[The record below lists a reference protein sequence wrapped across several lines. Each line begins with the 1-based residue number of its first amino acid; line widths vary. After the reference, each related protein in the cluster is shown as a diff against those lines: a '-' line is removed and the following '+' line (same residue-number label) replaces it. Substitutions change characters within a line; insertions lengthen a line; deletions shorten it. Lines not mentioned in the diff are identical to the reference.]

1 MEPPRHRKHTY
12 PLPPALRS
20 STESGDRTAQYHEKS
35 GWIYGRSKNTLE
47 RIQDDRYQKNRET
60 NIHWPFQSRAE
71 WRLGKF
77 LAENLTQAQIN
88 TFLKLDW
95 LDGQKPSFTS
105 ACQLLDWMDT
115 LPSGPGW
122 QVMQLEVDGY
132 DTGKKIDL
140 IYRDGLEVVES
151 LFGNPIF
158 AQNMTFDPL
167 RIQRNGEEEYGE
179 WFTAQEATRIQDTLP
194 DGATLVP
201 VIAASDKTPITRYM
215 GGLEM
220 HPLFLT
226 IANIDADVRMKATA
240 HAWRCVAFVPVVKFE
255 VHSDYQTILQSR
267 LWHKCVDIVTEKLKR
282 ATNCGEFMADPFGDV
297 RCCYTPLVAWT
308 ADLPE
313 QQLIATKPWDL
324 NAFQK
329 LAKANHL
336 LGVHLPFWR
345 DWKNSDVCCFLV
357 PEILHTVHKLFF
369 DHVLKWCKEVVGSDE
384 LDTHYKVHHK
394 HVGVRHFAAGVSHVS
409 QMTGREYR
417 DIQRTIVPMIA
428 GAAPSTMVRP
438 VHALIDFFY
447 LAQRPLHTESSIRS
461 MEASLSEFHSTKHAI
476 ITASGRSGKEN
487 FNIPKLEL
495 LLSFADAIRRSG
507 SLIQYSADV
516 SERLLITH
524 CKTPFAR
531 TNKQP
536 NFAEQIVRLLDRE
549 ERMRLLDVYL
559 LLHEYNEPLVNAAS
573 DEEDLLC
580 SADPTSAWVSHV
592 APGEQYHF
600 NSPRPTRNI
609 FTDGISSSGATAAL
623 SVTITP
629 DRTKLRIVDIGDIYM
644 LPDFTTRLEE
654 YILQCTGG
662 STSHSIFQS
671 FNEIMVWHKFCIQR
685 YSVSRPST
693 IMPSQVVQAQPP
705 STSFPLGNCDAVLLN
720 VDGQS
725 QHNPDHVAQ
734 VRVVFRMTRS
744 HRSQEPPPPFLAQPL
759 LYVQPFHIIATP
771 ESQLDTCLWMLE
783 RVYSPS
789 LRPTSACHVGFIL
802 PLTEVCHSADLVP
815 AFGKEVDRTVTLA
828 TSQEVY
834 QRFYLNYYTNKEAFD
849 TLYEY
854 RSVQI

>member
-1 MEPPRHRKHTY
+1 M
-12 PLPPALRS
+12 RS
-20 STESGDRTAQYHEKS
+20 QVGYM
-35 GWIYGRSKNTLE
+35 
-47 RIQDDRYQKNRET
+47 KNRET
-60 NIHWPFQSRAE
+60 NIHWPFQSHVE

-115 LPSGPGW
+115 LPLGSGW

-132 DTGKKIDL
+132 NTGKKIDL
-140 IYRDGLEVVES
+140 IYHDGLEVVES

-158 AQNMTFDPL
+158 AQNMTFDLL
-167 RIQRNGEEEYGE
+167 RIQRNGEEEYRE
-179 WFTAQEATRIQDTLP
+179 WFTAQEATHIQDTLP
-194 DGATLVP
+194 DGTTLVP

-226 IANIDADVRMKATA
+226 IANIDTNVHMKATA
-240 HAWRCVAFVPVVKFE
+240 HAWRCVAFVPIVKFK
-255 VHSDYQTILQSR
+255 VHSDYQTILQSQ
-267 LWHKCVDIVTEKLKR
+267 LWHKCVNI
-282 ATNCGEFMADPFGDV
+282 FMADPFGDV
-297 RCCYTPLVAWT
+297 QCCYTPLVAWT

-336 LGVHLPFWR
+336 LGVHLPFWQ

-369 DHVLKWCKEVVGSDE
+369 DHVLKCDE
-384 LDTHYKVHHK
+384 LDTCYKVHHK
-394 HVGVRHFAAGVSHVS
+394 CVGVQHFTAGVSHVS

-417 DIQRTIVPMIA
+417 DIQHTIVPMIA
-428 GAAPSTMVRP
+428 GAAPSMMVQP
-438 VHALIDFFY
+438 VCALIDFFY
-447 LAQRPLHTESSIRS
+447 LTQRPLHTESSIRS

-476 ITASGRSGKEN
+476 HHCWH
-487 FNIPKLEL
+487 FV
-495 LLSFADAIRRSG
+495 DAIRRSG
-507 SLIQYSADV
+507 GLIQYSADV
-516 SERLLITH
+516 LECLLITH
-524 CKTPFAR
+524 CKTPFTR
-531 TNKQP
+531 MNKQP
-536 NFAEQIVRLLDRE
+536 NFTEQIVHLLDCE
-549 ERMRLLDVYL
+549 EHMHLLDVYL

-573 DEEDLLC
+573 NEADLLC
-580 SADPTSAWVSHV
+580 SADPTSAWVSRV

-600 NSPRPTRNI
+600 NSPRPICNI

-623 SVTITP
+623 SITITL
-629 DRTKLRIVDIGDIYM
+629 DCTKLRIVDIGDIYM
-644 LPDFTTRLEE
+644 LPDFTARLEE

-662 STSHSIFQS
+662 SMSHSIFQS
-671 FNEIMVWHKFCIQR
+671 FNEIMVWHKFHIQQ
-685 YSVSRPST
+685 YSVSQPST
-693 IMPSQVVQAQPP
+693 IMPSQVVQAQPL
-705 STSFPLGNCDAVLLN
+705 STSFPLSNCDAVLLN

-725 QHNPDHVAQ
+725 QHNPG
-734 VRVVFRMTRS
+734 S
-744 HRSQEPPPPFLAQPL
+744 QPL

-789 LRPTSACHVGFIL
+789 LCLTLACCVGFIL

-834 QRFYLNYYTNKEAFD
+834 QRFYLNYYTDKEAFD

>member
-1 MEPPRHRKHTY
+1 
-12 PLPPALRS
+12 
-20 STESGDRTAQYHEKS
+20 
-35 GWIYGRSKNTLE
+35 
-47 RIQDDRYQKNRET
+47 
-60 NIHWPFQSRAE
+60 
-71 WRLGKF
+71 
-77 LAENLTQAQIN
+77 
-88 TFLKLDW
+88 
-95 LDGQKPSFTS
+95 
-105 ACQLLDWMDT
+105 
-115 LPSGPGW
+115 
-122 QVMQLEVDGY
+122 MQLEVDGY

-201 VIAASDKTPITRYM
+201 VIAASDKTPITRYT

-226 IANIDADVRMKATA
+226 IANIDADVHMKATA
-240 HAWRCVAFVPVVKFE
+240 HAWQCVAFVPIVKFE

-282 ATNCGEFMADPFGDV
+282 AANCREFMADPF
-297 RCCYTPLVAWT
+297 
-308 ADLPE
+308 E
-313 QQLIATKPWDL
+313 QQLIATPFRTKAYTLDLIHAVSCQKKPWDL

-357 PEILHTVHKLFF
+357 PDILHTVHKLFF

-394 HVGVRHFAAGVSHVS
+394 CVGVRHFAAGVSHVS

-417 DIQRTIVPMIA
+417 DIQHTIVPMIA
-428 GAAPSTMVRP
+428 GAAPSTMVQP

-476 ITASGRSGKEN
+476 ITAGSRLGKEN

-495 LLSFADAIRRSG
+495 LLSFVDAIRRSG
-507 SLIQYSADV
+507 GLIQYSADV
-516 SERLLITH
+516 SEHLLITH
-524 CKTPFAR
+524 CKTPFTQ

-536 NFAEQIVRLLDRE
+536 NFAEQIVRLLDRKE
-549 ERMRLLDVYL
+549 CMCLLDVYL

-580 SADPTSAWVSHV
+580 SADPTLAWVSCV
-592 APGEQYHF
+592 APSEQYHF
-600 NSPRPTRNI
+600 NSPWPIRNI

-623 SVTITP
+623 SITITP
-629 DRTKLRIVDIGDIYM
+629 DCTKLRIVDIGDIYM
-644 LPDFTTRLEE
+644 LPNFTTRLEE

-671 FNEIMVWHKFCIQR
+671 FNEIMVWHKFCIQQ
-685 YSVSRPST
+685 YSVSWPST

-705 STSFPLGNCDAVLLN
+705 STSFPLGNCDAILLN

-725 QHNPDHVAQ
+725 QHNPGYHVTQ
-734 VRVVFRMTRS
+734 V
-744 HRSQEPPPPFLAQPL
+744 
-759 LYVQPFHIIATP
+759 
-771 ESQLDTCLWMLE
+771 
-783 RVYSPS
+783 
-789 LRPTSACHVGFIL
+789 
-802 PLTEVCHSADLVP
+802 
-815 AFGKEVDRTVTLA
+815 
-828 TSQEVY
+828 
-834 QRFYLNYYTNKEAFD
+834 
-849 TLYEY
+849 
-854 RSVQI
+854 